1 MCIFS
6 FTAKSR
12 NIPKS
17 QLKIPGPRRLLKPL
31 LPREPARQ
39 VPVLGSIVSPKA
51 DGSYQKPAV
60 LPILFGFPN
69 VLLIGGLLPGQWGSQ
84 LPKTVKGVPLKML
97 IKLLSCH
104 PDTTCVRAPLPASHF
119 WPLPIGRSHT
129 LVIAK
134 LCGMSNPLGARFI
147 FTKACDW
154 IFGVPE
160 LASTKLMLLLQV

>member
-1 MCIFS
+1 MCKFS

-31 LPREPARQ
+31 LPREPAVRQ
-39 VPVLGSIVSPKA
+39 AGTCPKA
-51 DGSYQKPAV
+51 NGSYQKPAV

-69 VLLIGGLLPGQWGSQ
+69 VLLIGGLLPGQCGSQ
-84 LPKTVKGVPLKML
+84 SPKTVKGVPLKML

-104 PDTTCVRAPLPASHF
+104 PDTTGVRALLPASHF
-119 WPLPIGRSHT
+119 WPLPNGRSHT
-129 LVIAK
+129 LVIAR
-134 LCGMSNPLGARFI
+134 LCLRSNPLGARFI

-160 LASTKLMLLLQV
+160 LASTKLILLPHV